1 MEPVF
6 VLMGG
11 KVPLVSFVVV
21 KSGKHNIHSSFSFII
36 TILHDNSVTDFFKAL

>member
-21 KSGKHNIHSSFSFII
+21 KSGKLNIFEIF
-36 TILHDNSVTDFFKAL
+36 L